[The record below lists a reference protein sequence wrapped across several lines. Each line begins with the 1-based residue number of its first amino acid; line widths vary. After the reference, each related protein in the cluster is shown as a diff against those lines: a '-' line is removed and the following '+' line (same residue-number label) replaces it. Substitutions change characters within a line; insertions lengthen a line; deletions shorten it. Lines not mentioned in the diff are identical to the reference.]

1 MGFPGGSDSK
11 ESACNAGDPGSI
23 PGLERS
29 PGEGNGN
36 PLQYSSLENPM
47 DKGVWWATVHGVIES
62 WLRLTLSLFFSLFL
76 CVITPFL
83 QASQAVLVVKNLP
96 SNAGDTR
103 ELLGLI
109 PGSGR
114 FPGVGNGN
122 QLKYSCPAG
131 YSPWNHKEWDMTE
144 YVFVCTRTHMHTLS
158 FCSQHHALPSVTI
171 ASYSIVITGWL
182 CVFYPRF

>member
-1 MGFPGGSDSK
+1 
-11 ESACNAGDPGSI
+11 
-23 PGLERS
+23 
-29 PGEGNGN
+29 
-36 PLQYSSLENPM
+36 M

-109 PGSGR
+109 DPWVRKIPWSRKWQPAQVFLPGRLQSMEPQR
-114 FPGVGNGN
+114 VG
-122 QLKYSCPAG
+122 Y
-131 YSPWNHKEWDMTE
+131 D
-144 YVFVCTRTHMHTLS
+144 
-158 FCSQHHALPSVTI
+158 
-171 ASYSIVITGWL
+171 
-182 CVFYPRF
+182 

>member
-1 MGFPGGSDSK
+1 
-11 ESACNAGDPGSI
+11 
-23 PGLERS
+23 
-29 PGEGNGN
+29 
-36 PLQYSSLENPM
+36 M